1 MSKVRESK
9 VKVKTC
15 VGYFGTLVL
24 LNQLAVVKKNNSVL
38 K

>member
-1 MSKVRESK
+1 MSKVRENK
-9 VKVKTC
+9 VKKTC